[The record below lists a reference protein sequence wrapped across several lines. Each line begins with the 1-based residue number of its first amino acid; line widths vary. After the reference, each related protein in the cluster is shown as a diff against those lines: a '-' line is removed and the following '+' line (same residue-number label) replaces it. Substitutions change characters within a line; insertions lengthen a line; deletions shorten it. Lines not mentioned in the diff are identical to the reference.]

1 MNKRLGYLVYIAVI
15 LGLNAFS
22 YITKIDLSMFWLG
35 GVLILLLVTLRSDSQ
50 RPKYKLNKFQDELSE
65 KMEAKALNEV
75 KNKEKNKKLKLTGK
89 QCFYLIW
96 PLLVN
101 CLVVYFLF

>member
-35 GVLILLLVTLRSDSQ
+35 GALILLLVTLRSDSQ